1 MTKKKW
7 IGVIIAAI
15 VIVPIVFNNIAGFI
29 TAKIAAEM
37 QKRPTPVEVAKTSE
51 EDVYAQTES
60 VGRIEAKYS
69 VDVVARINGWLQK
82 RYFQEG
88 AFVKKGQ
95 TLFLIQP
102 NEYQIAVSQAEAA
115 LRQSEAALI
124 NSQKELKR
132 AQELVKNDFV
142 SKSYYDQA
150 LATRD
155 QNKASLDVNR
165 ANLAAA
171 KLNLS
176 YTKITSPVDGKVG
189 KILITEGNLVN
200 AQSGALTK
208 IVSTSPIYAYFNIKS
223 EDYLKFMKNNDQNSS
238 KHFENM
244 EVKIKLSDGTEYKEK
259 GKLEFVNNE
268 VDQTAGTIAL
278 RATFEN
284 KDRLLVPGDF
294 VNVTAVAKKPT
305 RVVLVPQIA
314 VSDSTNGSYVWVVD
328 EKNLA
333 QQKFIKIANQE
344 GENWV
349 VTEGLNPEETV
360 ITAGF
365 QRLRP
370 GASVVP
376 QEKTDKTEL
385 ANKSEKTQNKTES
398 EKKDN

>member
-7 IGVIIAAI
+7 IGIIIAAV
-15 VIVPIVFNNIAGFI
+15 VIVPIVFNNVAGLI

-37 QKRPTPVEVAKTSE
+37 QKRPAVVEVAKTTE
-51 EDVYAQTES
+51 EDVYPQTES
-60 VGRIEAKYS
+60 VGRVEAKYS

-88 AFVKKGQ
+88 AYVKKGQ

-102 NEYQIAVSQAEAA
+102 NEYQIAVSQAQAA
-115 LRQSEAALI
+115 VRQSQAALI

-150 LATRD
+150 VATRD
-155 QNKASLDVNR
+155 QNKASLDVNK

-171 KLNLS
+171 QLNLS

-208 IVSTSPIYAYFNIKS
+208 IVSTSPIYTYFNIKS
-223 EDYLKFMKNNDQNSS
+223 EDYLKFMKNTSRTDDN
-238 KHFENM
+238 KFENM
-244 EVKIKLSDGTEYKEK
+244 DVKIKLSDGTEYTEK

-268 VDQTAGTIAL
+268 VDPTAGTIAL
-278 RATFEN
+278 RATFQN
-284 KDRLLVPGDF
+284 KDHLLVPGDF
-294 VNVTAVAKKPT
+294 VNVTAIAKKPAK
-305 RVVLVPQIA
+305 VVLVPQVA

-328 EKNLA
+328 NDNLA

-344 GENWV
+344 GESWV
-349 VTEGLNPEETV
+349 VTEGLEPGETV

-370 GASVVP
+370 GSPVIP
-376 QEKTDKTEL
+376 QEKSQKNAET
-385 ANKSEKTQNKTES
+385 N
-398 EKKDN
+398 KKDN